1 MSTNT
6 SKFVIQENGHL
17 KRISTDG
24 LSNGSYGFKLT
35 DGAISVSAVET
46 EITTSSFKNPSGTAL
61 APTSPFVPVAYSR
74 NGFVK
79 LLMPSAANDL
89 SGIVNTGSGEYQ
101 SKSITGVNVIKNQ
114 YKLDAP
120 TTPSFYY
127 YDNVASAWKA
137 MHCTKG
143 GSYYLQHDSR
153 GIQCAAL
160 NAQTL
165 YQHCF
170 GLGTSP
176 NIIMQYNKGTI
187 HNIEVPSTAGN
198 YNLNVGADGNVT
210 FSQGEVAQRL
220 TVSYKLSTK
229 SGATTPTIGTDGLLL
244 ALSQDGAVQADST
257 FKLKASTKFYV
268 DAKFS
273 CYIPDTS
280 VYDSQTKAGKVMF
293 KINGSDASNLVDS
306 QYVLRPECGILE
318 LRFTGLVTVN
328 SETPTMFIELDDTLK
343 AITTL
348 SFADSTNL
356 GKLTFIEV

>member
-1 MSTNT
+1 MSTND
-6 SKFVIQENGHL
+6 KFVIQTNGHL
-17 KRISTDG
+17 KRIPTTG
-24 LSNGSYGFKLT
+24 LANGSYGFTLT
-35 DGAISVSAVET
+35 DGAISVGAVET
-46 EITTSSFKNPSGTAL
+46 EVTPSSFKNTSGSVL
-61 APTSPFVPVAYSR
+61 NPTTPFVPVAFNR

-101 SKSITGVNVIKNQ
+101 SKSITGVNVITNQ
-114 YKLDAP
+114 YKLSAP
-120 TTPSFYY
+120 TIPSFYY
-127 YDNVASAWKA
+127 YDNAASAWKA
-137 MHCTKG
+137 IHCNKG
-143 GSYYLQHDSR
+143 GSYYLQHDST
-153 GIQCAAL
+153 GIKCAAL

-170 GLGTSP
+170 ALGTSP

-187 HNIEVPSTAGN
+187 HNVEVPSTAGN
-198 YNLNVGADGNVT
+198 YNLNVDAQGNVS
-210 FSQGEVAQRL
+210 FSQGQVAQRL
-220 TVSYKLSTK
+220 TVSYNLSTK
-229 SGATTPTIGTDGLLL
+229 SGATTPTIGSDGLML

-268 DAKFS
+268 DFKFS

-280 VYDSQTKAGKVMF
+280 VYDSQTKAGKVML
-293 KINGSDASNLVDS
+293 KIGGSDASNLVDS
-306 QYVLRPECGILE
+306 QYVLHPECGILE

>member
-1 MSTNT
+1 MSTTND
-6 SKFVIQENGHL
+6 KFVIQRLGHL
-17 KRISTDG
+17 HRLDASS
-24 LSNGSYGFKLT
+24 LSNGSYGFKVT
-35 DGAISVSAVET
+35 DGTISVGAVET
-46 EITTSSFKNPSGTAL
+46 EVTPNSFKNTTGSPLT
-61 APTSPFVPVAYSR
+61 PTSPFVPVAFNR

-101 SKSITGVNVIKNQ
+101 SKSITGVNVITNQ
-114 YKLDAP
+114 YKLSAP
-120 TTPSFYY
+120 TSPSLYY
-127 YDNVASAWKA
+127 YDTAASAWKA
-137 MHCTKG
+137 IACNR
-143 GSYYLQHDSR
+143 GSFYIQHDST
-153 GIQCAAL
+153 GIKFANLDAT
-160 NAQTL
+160 TL

-170 GLGTSP
+170 GLGTTP

-198 YNLNVGADGNVT
+198 YNLNVDADGDVS
-210 FSQGEVAQRL
+210 FSQGQVAQRL
-220 TVSYKLSTK
+220 TVSYNLSTK
-229 SGATTPTIGTDGLLL
+229 AGTTTPTIGSDGLML

-268 DAKFS
+268 DFKFS

-280 VYDSQTKAGKVMF
+280 VYDAQTKAGKVML
-293 KINGSDASNLVDS
+293 KIGGSDASNLVDS
-306 QYVLRPECGILE
+306 QYILHPECGILE

>member
-35 DGAISVSAVET
+35 DGAISVGAIES
-46 EITTSSFKNPSGTAL
+46 EITPNSFKNPSGTAL

-79 LLMPSAANDL
+79 LLMPSTANDL

-101 SKSITGVNVIKNQ
+101 SKSITGVNVITNQ
-114 YKLDAP
+114 YKLSAP
-120 TTPSFYY
+120 TTPSLYY
-127 YDNVASAWKA
+127 YDNAASTWKA
-137 MHCTKG
+137 IACSR
-143 GSYYLQHDSR
+143 GSYYIQHDST
-153 GIQCAAL
+153 GIKLANLDAT
-160 NAQTL
+160 TL
-165 YQHCF
+165 YYHCF
-170 GLGTSP
+170 GLGATP

-318 LRFTGLVTVN
+318 LHFTGLVTVN

>member
-24 LSNGSYGFKLT
+24 LSNGSYGFTLT

-46 EITTSSFKNPSGTAL
+46 EITPNSFKNPSGTAL
-61 APTSPFVPVAYSR
+61 ATTSPFVPVAYNR

-101 SKSITGVNVIKNQ
+101 SKSITGVNVITNQ
-114 YKLDAP
+114 YKLSAP
-120 TTPSFYY
+120 TTPSLYY
-127 YDNVASAWKA
+127 YDTAASTWKA
-137 MHCTKG
+137 IACSR
-143 GSYYLQHDSR
+143 GSYYIQHDST
-153 GIQCAAL
+153 GIKLANLDAT
-160 NAQTL
+160 TL
-165 YQHCF
+165 YYHCF
-170 GLGTSP
+170 GLGATP

-229 SGATTPTIGTDGLLL
+229 SGATTPTIGSDGLML
-244 ALSQDGAVQADST
+244 ALSQDGAIQADST

>member
-35 DGAISVSAVET
+35 DGAISVGAIES
-46 EITTSSFKNPSGTAL
+46 EITPNSFKNTTGSSL
-61 APTSPFVPVAYSR
+61 VPTSPFVPVAFNR

-89 SGIVNTGSGEYQ
+89 SGIMNTGSGEYQ
-101 SKSITGVNVIKNQ
+101 SKSITGVNVITNQ
-114 YKLDAP
+114 YKLSAP
-120 TTPSFYY
+120 TTPSLYY
-127 YDNVASAWKA
+127 YDTAASAWKA
-137 MHCTKG
+137 IACSR
-143 GSYYLQHDSR
+143 GSYYIQHDST
-153 GIQCAAL
+153 GIKFANLDAT
-160 NAQTL
+160 TL
-165 YQHCF
+165 YYHCF
-170 GLGTSP
+170 GLGATP

-318 LRFTGLVTVN
+318 LHFTGLVTVN

>member
-1 MSTNT
+1 MSTND
-6 SKFVIQENGHL
+6 KFVIQTNGHL
-17 KRISTDG
+17 KRIPTTG
-24 LSNGSYGFKLT
+24 LANGSYAFTLT
-35 DGAISVSAVET
+35 DGAISVGEVET
-46 EITTSSFKNPSGTAL
+46 AVTPNSFKNTTGATL
-61 APTSPFVPVAYSR
+61 APTSPFVPVAYNR
-74 NGFVK
+74 NGFTK
-79 LLMPSAANDL
+79 LLMPAANDL
-89 SGIVNTGSGEYQ
+89 SGILNTGTGEYQ
-101 SKSITGVNVIKNQ
+101 SKSITGVNVITNQ
-114 YKLDAP
+114 YKLSAP

-127 YDNVASAWKA
+127 YDNTASAWKA

-153 GIQCAAL
+153 GINCAAL

-170 GLGTSP
+170 GLGTTP
-176 NIIMQYNKGTI
+176 NIIMQYNKGTV
-187 HNIEVPSTAGN
+187 HNIEVPTAGN
-198 YNLNVGADGNVT
+198 YNLNVDADGNVT
-210 FSQGEVAQRL
+210 FSQGEVAKRL
-220 TVSYKLSTK
+220 TVSYNLSTK
-229 SGATTPTIGTDGLLL
+229 TGTTTPTIGTDGLLL

-318 LRFTGLVTVN
+318 LHFTGLVTVN

>member
-229 SGATTPTIGTDGLLL
+229 SGATTPTIGSDGLLL

>member
-1 MSTNT
+1 MSTND
-6 SKFVIQENGHL
+6 KFVIQTNGHL
-17 KRISTDG
+17 KRIPTTG
-24 LSNGSYGFKLT
+24 LANGSYGFSLT
-35 DGAISVSAVET
+35 DGVISVGEVET
-46 EITTSSFKNPSGTAL
+46 EVTPNSFKNTTGSAL
-61 APTSPFVPVAYSR
+61 TPTSPFVPVAFNR

-79 LLMPSAANDL
+79 LLMPTDTNVL
-89 SGIVNTGSGEYQ
+89 SGIVNTGSGEY
-101 SKSITGVNVIKNQ
+101 KTMSIQGASVIKNQ

-127 YDNVASAWKA
+127 YDSAASTWKA
-137 MHCTKG
+137 TACGKG
-143 GSYYLQHDSR
+143 GSYYLQHDST
-153 GIQCAAL
+153 GIKCANL

-170 GLGTSP
+170 GLGTTP
-176 NIIMQYNKGTI
+176 NIIMQYNKGTVN
-187 HNIEVPSTAGN
+187 NIAVPSTAGN
-198 YNLNVGADGNVT
+198 YNLNVDADGNVS
-210 FSQGEVAQRL
+210 FSQGEVAKRL
-220 TVSYKLSTK
+220 TVSYNLSTK
-229 SGATTPTIGTDGLLL
+229 AGTTTPTIGSDGLMF

-268 DAKFS
+268 DFKFS

-280 VYDSQTKAGKVMF
+280 VYDAQTKAGKVML
-293 KINGSDASNLVDS
+293 KIGGSDASNLVDS
-306 QYVLRPECGILE
+306 QYILHPECGILE

-328 SETPTMFIELDDTLK
+328 SETPTIFIELDDTLK

>member
-24 LSNGSYGFKLT
+24 LSNGSYGFTLT

-101 SKSITGVNVIKNQ
+101 SKSITGVNVITNQ
-114 YKLDAP
+114 YKLSAP

-229 SGATTPTIGTDGLLL
+229 SGATTPTIGSDGLML
-244 ALSQDGAVQADST
+244 ALSQDGAIQADST